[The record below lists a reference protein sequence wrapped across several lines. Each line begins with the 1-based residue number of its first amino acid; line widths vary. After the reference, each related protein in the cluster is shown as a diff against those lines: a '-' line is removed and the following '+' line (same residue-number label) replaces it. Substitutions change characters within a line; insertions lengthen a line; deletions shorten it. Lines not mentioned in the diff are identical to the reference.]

1 MNPAELDKIFEKL
14 RKAAHGSIIRFDASN
29 SGQPVEGII
38 FEPGPH
44 RPSGYESGIFVM
56 VPSEPDHIYYL
67 DPNASRQQGRL
78 IIQMIEKKTEEP
90 TPESLVEDLLKP
102 FEYIRKAPDI
112 KRGGGATG
120 ENRSKFKGLIE
131 LD

>member
-1 MNPAELDKIFEKL
+1 MNQAELDKIFEKL

-38 FEPGPH
+38 FEPGPR
-44 RPSGYESGIFVM
+44 RPPGYESGIFVM
-56 VPSEPDHIYYL
+56 VPSDSKHIYYL
-67 DPNASRQQGRL
+67 DPNASKEQGRL

-90 TPESLVEDLLKP
+90 TPESLVEDFLRP

-120 ENRSKFKGLIE
+120 EARSKYKGIMDLE
-131 LD
+131 

>member
-1 MNPAELDKIFEKL
+1 MNPPEIDRIFERL
-14 RKAAHGSIIRFDASN
+14 RKAGHGSLIRFDASN

-38 FEPGPH
+38 FDPGTR
-44 RPSGYESGIFVM
+44 RPPGYESGLFVM
-56 VPSEPDHIYYL
+56 VPSDAEHVYYL
-67 DPNASRQQGRL
+67 DPNASREQGRL

-90 TPESLVEDLLKP
+90 SPDALIEDMLKE
-102 FEYIRKAPDI
+102 FEYLRKAPDI

-120 ENRSKFKGLIE
+120 EDRSKYKGIID